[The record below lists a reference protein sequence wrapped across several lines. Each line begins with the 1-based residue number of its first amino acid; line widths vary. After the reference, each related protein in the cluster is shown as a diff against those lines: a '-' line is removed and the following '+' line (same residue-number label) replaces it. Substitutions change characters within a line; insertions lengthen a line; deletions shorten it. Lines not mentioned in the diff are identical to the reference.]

1 MNTLVVVDNVDITPW
16 IVPDSYKLVPTEK
29 YESWEDGNYVEHRI
43 YTRTK
48 ITGTFNVWTAEARG
62 MDTDAFM
69 EHWNNA
75 THNKITTLGV
85 YDNVENR
92 MRAIEAYCH
101 ITPDKHKDLAGG
113 KFYDV
118 FKIEVNER

>member
-43 YTRTK
+43 YTRIK

-118 FKIEVNER
+118 FKIEVYER

>member
-1 MNTLVVVDNVDITPW
+1 MNTLIVVDNTDITPW

>member
-118 FKIEVNER
+118 FKIEVYER